1 MPSICSFF
9 SLDCFGYLGFFII
22 HTNFRIICSIS
33 VKNTIGI
40 LIGILLNLQI
50 ALGGMG
56 LLTILIP
63 LSHERGMSF
72 HYTLSSFFHQSYS
85 FQCTGLSPAWLN
97 LLFLDIILFAVI
109 INGIVFL
116 ISLFG
121 SLLLVYKNSIFLYI
135 DFVCY
140 NFTECICYF

>member
-72 HYTLSSFFHQSYS
+72 HYTLSSFFQEGC
-85 FQCTGLSPAWLN
+85 FQN
-97 LLFLDIILFAVI
+97 HEFILTD
-109 INGIVFL
+109 
-116 ISLFG
+116 
-121 SLLLVYKNSIFLYI
+121 VYPK
-135 DFVCY
+135 
-140 NFTECICYF
+140 